1 MKLTLEQVE
10 HIAEL
15 AKLSLTAEEKE
26 SYREQLSAIL
36 DYADML
42 QQLDTDAIPPTATVL
57 PLRNVMREDEVAPSL
72 SVEEILANA
81 SDIQDNCFRVKAILG
96 NTGSSA

>member
-1 MKLTLEQVE
+1 MRLTLEQVE

-15 AKLSLTAEEKE
+15 AKLSLTDEEKE
-26 SYREQLSAIL
+26 DYREQLSAIL

-42 QQLDTDAIPPTATVL
+42 QQLDTSTISPTATVL
-57 PLRNVMREDEVAPSL
+57 PLQNVMREDHVTPSF

-81 SDIQDNCFRVKAILG
+81 PEKQDDSFRVRAILG
-96 NTGSSA
+96 DTGSSA